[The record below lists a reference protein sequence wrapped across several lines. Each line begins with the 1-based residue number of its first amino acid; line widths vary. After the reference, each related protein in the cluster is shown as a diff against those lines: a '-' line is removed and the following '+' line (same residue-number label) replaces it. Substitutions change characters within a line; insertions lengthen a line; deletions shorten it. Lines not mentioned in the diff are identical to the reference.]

1 MSAPL
6 SPLSIDA
13 ALALGAARIDS
24 DSARLD
30 TELLLCHLLDK
41 PRSYL
46 FTWPERT
53 LTDAQQTAFMALLER
68 RVAGEPVAHLT
79 GLRDFWTL
87 TLEVTADTLI
97 PRGDTEALVEAALEL
112 LPDGPFR
119 VADLGTGTGAIALAL
134 ASERPHWQVIASDW
148 VEAAAEL
155 AKRNRARNA
164 VQNVDVVTGSWCEPL
179 SGEFD
184 MIVSNPPYIEA
195 DDPHLSQGDVRY
207 EPLSALVAG
216 ESGLADIRLIG
227 EQCRTKLKPGGWLL
241 LEHGYNQAQSV
252 ARLLSSLGYSD
263 IGLIRD
269 LAGQPRVTRARW
281 PG

>member
-1 MSAPL
+1 MSDSS
-6 SPLSIDA
+6 SPLSIEA
-13 ALALGAARIDS
+13 ALSLGAARIDS
-24 DSARLD
+24 DTARLD
-30 TELLLCHLLDK
+30 AELLLCHLLDK

-53 LTDAQQTAFMALLER
+53 LTDEQQTDFLALLER

-87 TLEVTADTLI
+87 TLEVTAATLI
-97 PRGDTEALVEAALEL
+97 PRGDTETLVEAALAL

-134 ASERPHWQVIASDW
+134 ASERPHWQVVASDR
-148 VEAAAEL
+148 VAAAAEL
-155 AKRNRARNA
+155 ARRNKARNA
-164 VQNVDVVTGSWCEPL
+164 VPNVEILTGSWCEPL
-179 SGEFD
+179 TGEFD
-184 MIVSNPPYIEA
+184 MIVSNPPYIEE

-216 ESGLADIRLIG
+216 ESGLADIRLIA
-227 EQCRTKLKPGGWLL
+227 EQCRSRLKSGGWLL
-241 LEHGYNQAQSV
+241 LEHGYNQAEGV
-252 ARLLSSLGYSD
+252 AQLLARTGYTD
-263 IGLIRD
+263 IELIRD
-269 LAGQPRVTRARW
+269 LAAQPRVTRARW